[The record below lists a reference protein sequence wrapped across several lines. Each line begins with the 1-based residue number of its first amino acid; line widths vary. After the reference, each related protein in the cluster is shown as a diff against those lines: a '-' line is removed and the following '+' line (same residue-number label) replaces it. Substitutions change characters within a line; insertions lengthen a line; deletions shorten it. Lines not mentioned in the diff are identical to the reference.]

1 MDIQEVYAYTI
12 YNYTETN
19 SDGNTTTPKDL
30 DVYWL
35 ENEHVYLLK
44 GYDLDRN
51 VVIVNDSLNGEMEYD
66 MDRFKE
72 CYEQCYKQAVIIY

>member
-1 MDIQEVYAYTI
+1 MAVHPRQRIWMSI
-12 YNYTETN
+12 
-19 SDGNTTTPKDL
+19 G
-30 DVYWL
+30 L

-66 MDRFKE
+66 MNRFKE

>member
-1 MDIQEVYAYTI
+1 MHTPF
-12 YNYTETN
+12 
-19 SDGNTTTPKDL
+19 TTTPKPTAMAVQPPL

>member
-1 MDIQEVYAYTI
+1 
-12 YNYTETN
+12 
-19 SDGNTTTPKDL
+19 L

-66 MDRFKE
+66 MNRFKE

>member
-1 MDIQEVYAYTI
+1 MAKKVDAILSPNFVE
-12 YNYTETN
+12 EM
-19 SDGNTTTPKDL
+19 L
-30 DVYWL
+30 R
-35 ENEHVYLLK
+35 LLK

>member
-1 MDIQEVYAYTI
+1 M
-12 YNYTETN
+12 
-19 SDGNTTTPKDL
+19 
-30 DVYWL
+30 